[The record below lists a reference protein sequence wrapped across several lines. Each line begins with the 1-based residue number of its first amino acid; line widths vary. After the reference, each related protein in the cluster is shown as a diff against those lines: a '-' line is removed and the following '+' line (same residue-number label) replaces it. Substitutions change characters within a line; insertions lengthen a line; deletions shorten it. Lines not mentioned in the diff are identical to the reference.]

1 MYFPLLKKFVCGTEE
16 MDQQLRTLAVFL
28 EDPGSDSGTHLRW
41 LPNIFTPAPGNPTP
55 LASLCTLM
63 NAYVHKIQKCEEK
76 KKVCLGIGGPTL
88 VKVLALPLS
97 AEAGVLK
104 ATRAF
109 FSLYL
114 KLAVL
119 ATELL
124 GSAFP

>member
-76 KKVCLGIGGPTL
+76 KKSVSRNRWSHISQSIGTTL
-88 VKVLALPLS
+88 VS
-97 AEAGVLK
+97 
-104 ATRAF
+104 
-109 FSLYL
+109 
-114 KLAVL
+114 
-119 ATELL
+119 
-124 GSAFP
+124 